1 MKCIFIYVARRSSER
16 RTGGRNGEREVAELS
31 PWCSYEE
38 KSQLYFTRRRSVM
51 CTRAYSCGQGT
62 LACTRVSCAS
72 LPQRTSTRPVSSSS
86 SPSFFTPSFFLFFSE
101 TLSLSLSLSQLL
113 SKGMKM
119 NSRFP
124 FILS

>member
-86 SPSFFTPSFFLFFSE
+86 SPSFFYFFQR
-101 TLSLSLSLSQLL
+101 LSLSLSLSQLF